1 MPRVRRPEPWRLDSM
16 ARMVQC
22 VKFQKEL
29 EGFDKPPIPGELGK
43 RIYEQVS
50 QEAWKLWT
58 AHMTMLVNEYRLSMS
73 NPDSQKFLQEQL
85 EQFFFGEGSALPPD
99 YVPQQSK

>member
-1 MPRVRRPEPWRLDSM
+1 M

-22 VKFQKEL
+22 VKMQREL

-50 QEAWKLWT
+50 KEAWKLWT
-58 AHMTMLVNEYRLSMS
+58 QHMTMLVNEYRLSMS
-73 NPDSQKFLQEQL
+73 NPEAQKFLQEQL

>member
-1 MPRVRRPEPWRLDSM
+1 M
-16 ARMVQC
+16 ARMVHC
-22 VKFQKEL
+22 VKLQREL

-43 RIYEQVS
+43 RIYEGVS
-50 QEAWKLWT
+50 KEAWKLWT
-58 AHMTMLVNEYRLSMS
+58 SHMTMLVNEYRLSMS
-73 NPDSQKFLQEQL
+73 NPEAQKFLQEQL